1 MLGLAQ
7 MRIDNEKDVTG
18 FAIIHVAGI
27 LHAVRN
33 FRIAHD
39 LNEQS
44 YDLRNEPREVSK
56 RQVKRRKDEA
66 TGVSRKLSKARR
78 RHSRQQ
84 SDEAAGHH
92 SKYKNIYDHVPKDK
106 SKCAPA

>member
-1 MLGLAQ
+1 

-18 FAIIHVAGI
+18 FAIIHAAGI

-39 LNEQS
+39 LNEHS
-44 YDLRNEPREVSK
+44 YDLRNEPREASK

-66 TGVSRKLSKARR
+66 TEASHKLSKARR

-92 SKYKNIYDHVPKDK
+92 SKHKKICNHVPKDK
-106 SKCAPA
+106 LRCAPA

>member
-27 LHAVRN
+27 LHAARN
-33 FRIAHD
+33 FKIAHD
-39 LNEQS
+39 LNEHS
-44 YDLRNEPREVSK
+44 YELRNEPREASK

-66 TGVSRKLSKARR
+66 TEASRKLSKARR
-78 RHSRQQ
+78 RHSRKQ
-84 SDEAAGHH
+84 SGEAADHH
-92 SKYKNIYDHVPKDK
+92 SKHKKIYNHVPEDK
-106 SKCAPA
+106 SRCAPA